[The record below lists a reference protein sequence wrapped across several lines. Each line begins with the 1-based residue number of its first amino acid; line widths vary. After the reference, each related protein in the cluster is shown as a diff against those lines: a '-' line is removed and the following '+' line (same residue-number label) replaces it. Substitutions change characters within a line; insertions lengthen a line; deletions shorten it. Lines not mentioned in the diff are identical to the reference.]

1 MQSEPY
7 SLTCDA
13 CGDPFR
19 SSRPHTRTCSHRCRQ
34 RRHVGRTGL
43 DERLLHLSDVARG
56 LVVTGQLEPEDALA
70 LVIWPSPEI
79 LAALADREAV
89 AA

>member
-1 MQSEPY
+1 M
-7 SLTCDA
+7 
-13 CGDPFR
+13 
-19 SSRPHTRTCSHRCRQ
+19 
-34 RRHVGRTGL
+34 
-43 DERLLHLSDVARG
+43 HLSDVARG